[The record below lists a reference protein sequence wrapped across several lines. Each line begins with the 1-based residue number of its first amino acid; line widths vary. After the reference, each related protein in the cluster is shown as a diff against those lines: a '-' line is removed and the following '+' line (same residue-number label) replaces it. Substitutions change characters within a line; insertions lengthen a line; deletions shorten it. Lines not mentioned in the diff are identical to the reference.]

1 MHHVAGDYSG
11 SFKTPSTAFPRHV
24 EITGQMARLAQL
36 RSTATSEID
45 ARLKAIRDQA
55 TWADT
60 EERLIAAALC
70 VKADLNQS
78 AKWPWVIA
86 ATMCHPRRRS
96 PALSSPLG
104 SGRHPRATNSII
116 YQHSLSS

>member
-45 ARLKAIRDQA
+45 ARLKEIRDQA

-86 ATMCHPRRRS
+86 ATMCHPPGGRQRFQAPWGAAVIRER
-96 PALSSPLG
+96 PIQLSINT
-104 SGRHPRATNSII
+104 A
-116 YQHSLSS
+116 